1 MNKYLKAGL
10 SSAEN
15 GLLVLESLAES
26 INAVSHPTI
35 PSGVGLDELLALK
48 ETLHRDKQVSRQ
60 QLAMLSYSLPD
71 AMEGKPLA
79 LWTELPSTTG
89 FNEACRVVDKAIAI
103 IGEQLRNTTA
113 TQAKGLLELELTR
126 LEDNAPYVE
135 DFVALTQSHATRFA
149 EIQQTVAHLIDHPD
163 VKEDIEI
170 AIEKYESKLLQ
181 VWSPIIDLAGVTEAL
196 TSLYAADTQILKG
209 MLALTPDQNNI
220 DDTLIPTKSK
230 TAIDVIKPYFDDVG
244 YLIPNDPASTKKEWD
259 ATKLHLAL
267 GTAMYASQV
276 IRDVVNDY
284 PETAQLVKQL
294 IERVENVRTN
304 EQLDNVSYLAIIA
317 RYQCQRVIYQ
327 RMLVEWVRAVLS
339 YAEVVT
345 EVIMS
350 ASETANAVRSEQL
363 WDKTQEEIEA
373 ADGYTR
379 IDLVQ
384 EGFFDPIKKLF
395 DKKGPNPLLDGK
407 ASKSWSYLEKI
418 QQQIAQTYA
427 NKSWVE
433 RNIHTESVVSRY
445 IARTFSFNDGK
456 VRMPITA
463 LKESISAMRSVQKLV
478 EAPVQARHT
487 KLKQLEEKALRRIK
501 AGENQYQVAED
512 TLAEAKK
519 IKPVSTIPENSY
531 PKWFGYKY
539 SVFFNTLMLENPIT
553 DELPRLNV
561 DDVLETG
568 KFLTNDATKAIKEFT
583 AADVFCGT
591 GCDTEL
597 WNYDAFGDDDELYE
611 QFYLHSKLNETSATE
626 AYYNYLEAFVNVC
639 SATVEW
645 LARQTDTK
653 ALKME
658 GYTVGG
664 IYTAESAWETLRRT
678 MEYTINI
685 LKRLVDWLVK
695 SWRNG
700 NAKAA
705 IQQAEANN
713 SQLTRAKDALLTEGT
728 KKHLATLHSVGIQTI
743 AKYAEAGSVWSST
756 FKGVTD
762 NLGTVAAIISAEVKE
777 LSNGHELDQD
787 KLAKIREGIALAFEK
802 GNFSK
807 VLLGHNGITV
817 DNLASEIHDYRE
829 ELKNQFKETTNES
842 IDVDKLIRY
851 NDGCRKFLQGP
862 ITDARNKVSGHEL
875 DNLLT
880 MLNSMI
886 RQQASSPENKGLGAL
901 KNEIVNARDLAKAA
915 VDVLGIA
922 QWLEVRAKRYINALS
937 TIVDKANSEATA
949 TNGTLKQESFQLS
962 NYVLNNVNDTDVCAA
977 TAGLLAVNSFRTTRQ
992 ERRLSYHH
1000 AIEVARAIFH
1010 DQFNNHAAICQHLLG
1025 VVPQLSDESSYPWT
1039 LGLDLQVS
1047 NPDALDDFYSQ
1058 LANSIEYYRSALIT
1072 NASDKLVKAIEL
1084 LDSTAL
1090 CQAVDPNY
1098 EVSYPRDNRANHH
1111 LLEYRRLAR
1120 EALEPHR
1127 DFTTKQQQH
1136 DWYRTFMHEPSRF
1149 VPGAGFTKT
1158 PDDMDV
1164 ELLWHYATLF
1174 CAAMNAYLA
1183 LRYGTDLKVYGWF
1196 SEQQNS
1202 NNVR

>member
-15 GLLVLESLAES
+15 GLLVLESLTEN
-26 INAVSHPTI
+26 INAVLQPTI
-35 PSGVGLDELLALK
+35 PSSVGLDELLALK

-60 QLAMLSYSLPD
+60 QLTMLSYSLPD

-103 IGEQLRNTTA
+103 IGEQLRNTSA
-113 TQAKGLLELELTR
+113 TQVKDLLEQELTR
-126 LEDNAPYVE
+126 LEENATCVD
-135 DFVALTQSHATRFA
+135 DFTALTQNHVNRFA
-149 EIQQTVAHLIDHPD
+149 EIQQTVGRLIDHPD

-170 AIEKYESKLLQ
+170 AIEKYESKLLK
-181 VWSPIIDLAGVTEAL
+181 VWSPIIDLADVTEAL

-209 MLALTPDQNNI
+209 MLALTPDQSNI

-230 TAIDVIKPYFDDVG
+230 TNIDVIKPYFDDIG
-244 YLIPNDPASTKKEWD
+244 YLIPNNPAIAEKEWD

-267 GTAMYASQV
+267 GTAVYASQV
-276 IRDVVNDY
+276 IRDVVHDY

-294 IERVENVRTN
+294 IEQVEDVRTN
-304 EQLDNVSYLAIIA
+304 EQLDSVSYLAIIT
-317 RYQCQRVIYQ
+317 RCQCQRVIYQ

-350 ASETANAVRSEQL
+350 VSETARAVHSEQL

-373 ADGYTR
+373 ADGYTC

-384 EGFFDPIKKLF
+384 EGFFDPILKLF
-395 DKKGPNPLLDGK
+395 DKKGPNPLLDSK
-407 ASKSWSYLEKI
+407 ASKSWKYLENI

-433 RNIHTESVVSRY
+433 RNIHDTPVVSKRV
-445 IARTFSFNDGK
+445 ARALSFDDGK
-456 VRMPITA
+456 VRMPMIV
-463 LKESISAMRSVQKLV
+463 LKEAISAMRSVQKLV
-478 EAPVQARHT
+478 EAPAQARHA
-487 KLKQLEEKALRRIK
+487 KLQQLEEKALRRIK
-501 AGENQYQVAED
+501 AGENQYQVAKD
-512 TLAEAKK
+512 TLTEAKK
-519 IKPVSTIPENSY
+519 IKPLSTIPESSY
-531 PKWFGYKY
+531 PKWLGYKY
-539 SVFFNTLMLENPIT
+539 SAFFNINMLQEPVT
-553 DELPRLNV
+553 DELPKINV
-561 DDVLETG
+561 DDVVETG
-568 KFLTNDATKAIKEFT
+568 KFLTNDAAKALKEFT
-583 AADVFCGT
+583 TADVFCGT

-597 WNYDAFGDDDELYE
+597 WNYDAFGDDDELYD
-611 QFYLHSKLNETSATE
+611 QFYLHSKFNETAATDV
-626 AYYNYLEAFVNVC
+626 YYNYLEALVNVC

-645 LARQTDTK
+645 LARQTSLK

-658 GYTVGG
+658 GYG

-678 MEYTINI
+678 MEYTVNI

-700 NAKAA
+700 SAKAA

-728 KKHLATLHSVGIQTI
+728 KKRLASLHTVGIQTI
-743 AKYAEAGSVWSST
+743 AKYAEAGTIWSGA

-762 NLGTVAAIISAEVKE
+762 NLGNVAALISSEVKE
-777 LSNGHELDQD
+777 LSNGRELDQD
-787 KLAKIREGIALAFEK
+787 KLAKIREGLALAFEK
-802 GNFSK
+802 GNFNK
-807 VLLGHNGITV
+807 VLLGHDGITI

-829 ELKNQFKETTNES
+829 ELKDQFKEPTNES

-862 ITDARNKVSGHEL
+862 VTDARNKVSGHEL

-915 VDVLGIA
+915 VDILGIA

-937 TIVDKANSEATA
+937 TVVDKANSEAA
-949 TNGTLKQESFQLS
+949 AVSGTLKQEAFDLNEVVLS
-962 NYVLNNVNDTDVCAA
+962 STDYDVCSVAA
-977 TAGLLAVNSFRTTRQ
+977 TSLAANRFRNSRD
-992 ERRLSYHH
+992 ELRRHYNQALEAAFQVYN
-1000 AIEVARAIFH
+1000 RAVYNRAVIG
-1010 DQFNNHAAICQHLLG
+1010 QHLLG
-1025 VVPQLSDESSYPWT
+1025 VMPRFTGVFSNYPWT

-1047 NPDALDDFYSQ
+1047 NPAALNTFCEKLSR
-1058 LANSIEYYRSALIT
+1058 SIELYSAGTADSIT
-1072 NASDKLVKAIEL
+1072 QAIALLNSTEL
-1084 LDSTAL
+1084 
-1090 CQAVDPNY
+1090 CCAVDPNY
-1098 EVSYPRDNRANHH
+1098 EGESGNSSAFATYVF
-1111 LLEYRRLAR
+1111 EYRRLAK
-1120 EALEPHR
+1120 EALEPHS
-1127 DFTTKQQQH
+1127 DFTTEEQRRG
-1136 DWYRTFMHEPSRF
+1136 WYTTFMDSSPSWEPDN
-1149 VPGAGFTKT
+1149 T
-1158 PDDMDV
+1158 PPVVTEDV
-1164 ELLWHYATLF
+1164 DPSLIWAFASLF
-1174 CAAMNAYLA
+1174 CAALNAYIA
-1183 LRYGTDLKVYGWF
+1183 LKYGTDLKVYCWF

-1202 NNVR
+1202 SNVR

>member
-15 GLLVLESLAES
+15 GLLVLESLAEN
-26 INAVSHPTI
+26 INAVLHPTI
-35 PSGVGLDELLALK
+35 PSSVGLDELLALK

-60 QLAMLSYSLPD
+60 QLTMLSYSLPD

-103 IGEQLRNTTA
+103 IGEQLRNASA
-113 TQAKGLLELELTR
+113 TQIKDLLEQELTR
-126 LEDNAPYVE
+126 LEENASYVD
-135 DFVALTQSHATRFA
+135 DFVALTQSHANRFA
-149 EIQQTVAHLIDHPD
+149 EIQQTVGRLIDHPD

-170 AIEKYESKLLQ
+170 AIEKHESKLLQ

-209 MLALTPDQNNI
+209 MLALTPDQNDI

-230 TAIDVIKPYFDDVG
+230 TAIDVIKPYFDDTG
-244 YLIPNDPASTKKEWD
+244 YLIPNDLAAATADKEWD

-267 GTAMYASQV
+267 NTAVYASQV
-276 IRDVVNDY
+276 IRDVVHDY

-294 IERVENVRTN
+294 IEQVKNVRTN
-304 EQLDNVSYLAIIA
+304 ERLDGVSYLTIIT
-317 RYQCQRVIYQ
+317 RCQCQRVIYQ
-327 RMLVEWVRAVLS
+327 RMLIEWVRAVLS

-350 ASETANAVRSEQL
+350 VSETATAVRSEQL

-384 EGFFDPIKKLF
+384 EGFFDPILKLF
-395 DKKGPNPLLDGK
+395 DKKGPNPLLGSK
-407 ASKSWSYLEKI
+407 ASKSWKYLENI
-418 QQQIAQTYA
+418 QQQITQTYA

-433 RNIHTESVVSRY
+433 RNIHDKPIVSKRV
-445 IARTFSFNDGK
+445 ARALSFDDGK
-456 VRMPITA
+456 VRMPMIV
-463 LKESISAMRSVQKLV
+463 LKEAISAMRSVQKLV
-478 EAPVQARHT
+478 EAPAQARHT
-487 KLKQLEEKALRRIK
+487 KLKQLEEKAIRRIK
-501 AGENQYQVAED
+501 AGENQYQVAKD

-519 IKPVSTIPENSY
+519 IKPLSTIPESSY
-531 PKWFGYKY
+531 PKWLGYKY
-539 SVFFNTLMLENPIT
+539 STFFNTLILQEPVT
-553 DELPRLNV
+553 DELPKLNV
-561 DDVLETG
+561 DDVFETG
-568 KFLTNDATKAIKEFT
+568 KFLTNDAAKALKEFT
-583 AADVFCGT
+583 TADVFCGT

-597 WNYDAFGDDDELYE
+597 WNYDAFGDDDELYD
-611 QFYLHSKLNETSATE
+611 QFYLHSKFNETTATDV
-626 AYYNYLEAFVNVC
+626 YYNYLEALVNVC

-645 LARQTDTK
+645 LARQTSLK

-658 GYTVGG
+658 GYG

-700 NAKAA
+700 SAKAA

-728 KKHLATLHSVGIQTI
+728 KKRLATLHTVGIQTI
-743 AKYAEAGSVWSST
+743 AKYAEAGSVWSGT
-756 FKGVTD
+756 FKGITD
-762 NLGTVAAIISAEVKE
+762 NLGNVAALISAEVKE
-777 LSNGHELDQD
+777 LSNGRELDQD
-787 KLAKIREGIALAFEK
+787 KLAKIREGLALAFEK
-802 GNFSK
+802 GNFNK
-807 VLLGHNGITV
+807 VLLGHDGITV

-829 ELKNQFKETTNES
+829 ELKNQFKESTNES

-915 VDVLGIA
+915 VDILGIA

-937 TIVDKANSEATA
+937 TIVDKASSEATA
-949 TNGTLKQESFQLS
+949 ASGTLKQESFQLS
-962 NYVLNNVNDTDVCAA
+962 NYVLNTANDSDVCAA
-977 TAGLLAVNSFRTTRQ
+977 TAGLLAVNSFRTTRR

-1000 AIEVARAIFH
+1000 AIEVALAIFH
-1010 DQFNNHAAICQHLLG
+1010 NQFNIRATICQHLLG
-1025 VVPQLSDESSYPWT
+1025 VVPQLNDESSYPWT
-1039 LGLDLQVS
+1039 LGLDLQAS

-1098 EVSYPRDNRANHH
+1098 EVSRPRDNRANLH

-1136 DWYRTFMHEPSRF
+1136 DWYRTFMHEPSRLK
-1149 VPGAGFTKT
+1149 PGAGFSAT

-1164 ELLWHYATLF
+1164 ELLWSYATLF

-1202 NNVR
+1202 SNVR

>member
-1 MNKYLKAGL
+1 MNKYLAAGL
-10 SSAEN
+10 SSADN
-15 GLLVLESLAES
+15 GLLVLESLTDG
-26 INAVSHPTI
+26 INSTPRTTTLNGAF
-35 PSGVGLDELLALK
+35 LDDLLALK
-48 ETLHRDKQVSRQ
+48 ETLHHEQQVSRQ
-60 QLAMLSYSLPD
+60 QLTMLSLSMPEALD
-71 AMEGKPLA
+71 GKPLA

-89 FNEACRVVDKAIAI
+89 FREACQIVDKAITLMESKLKQE
-103 IGEQLRNTTA
+103 GNGQLVT
-113 TQAKGLLELELTR
+113 LLRHELER
-126 LEDNAPYVE
+126 LDNHKEDDETFNTMMV
-135 DFVALTQSHATRFA
+135 DLS
-149 EIQQTVAHLIDHPD
+149 QQLGELHQTLQGVIEHPD
-163 VKEDIEI
+163 VIEDMGY
-170 AIEKYESKLLQ
+170 AIQRHADKLAA
-181 VWSPIIDLAGVTEAL
+181 VWSPALPIIAHSQALATLVQADTNILQQMLDLQ
-196 TSLYAADTQILKG
+196 AADVDIPMSVENQDISALERFMDGDGCLLPIAPTDCPTEWSLKDLLNYIGTGVFAARILR
-209 MLALTPDQNNI
+209 
-220 DDTLIPTKSK
+220 
-230 TAIDVIKPYFDDVG
+230 DVCQQYGDV
-244 YLIPNDPASTKKEWD
+244 AERVK
-259 ATKLHLAL
+259 
-267 GTAMYASQV
+267 QV
-276 IRDVVNDY
+276 IAKAEGLAQDSTLDGI
-284 PETAQLVKQL
+284 AQLNLLTQMQC
-294 IERVENVRTN
+294 VR
-304 EQLDNVSYLAIIA
+304 IK
-317 RYQCQRVIYQ
+317 YQ
-327 RMLVEWVRAVLS
+327 RMFAQSVRAALLFAQTVGQIILD
-339 YAEVVT
+339 VKD
-345 EVIMS
+345 
-350 ASETANAVRSEQL
+350 TAVAAKSDDF
-363 WDKTQEEIEA
+363 WDKTQAEVEA

-395 DKKGPNPLLDGK
+395 DKKGPNPLLDSK

-418 QQQIAQTYA
+418 QQQITQTYA

-433 RNIHTESVVSRY
+433 RNIHTEPVVSRR
-445 IARTFSFNDGK
+445 IARALSFNDGK
-456 VRMPITA
+456 VRIPIAA
-463 LKESISAMRSVQKLV
+463 LKEAISTMRSIQKLV
-478 EAPVQARHT
+478 EAPAQARHT

-512 TLAEAKK
+512 TLAEVKK

-568 KFLTNDATKAIKEFT
+568 KFLTNDATKALKEFT
-583 AADVFCGT
+583 TADVFCGT

-611 QFYLHSKLNETSATE
+611 QFYLHSELNETSATE
-626 AYYNYLEAFVNVC
+626 VYYNYLEAFVNVC

-645 LARQTDTK
+645 LARQTNTK

-658 GYTVGG
+658 GYG

-700 NAKAA
+700 SAKAA

-728 KKHLATLHSVGIQTI
+728 KKRLATLHSVGIQTI
-743 AKYAEAGSVWSST
+743 AKYAEAGSVWSGT

-777 LSNGHELDQD
+777 LSNGRELDQD

-807 VLLGHNGITV
+807 VLLGHDGITV
-817 DNLASEIHDYRE
+817 DNLASEIRDYRE

-915 VDVLGIA
+915 VDILGIA

-937 TIVDKANSEATA
+937 TVVDKANSEAA
-949 TNGTLKQESFQLS
+949 AVSGSLKQEAFDLNEVVLS
-962 NYVLNNVNDTDVCAA
+962 STNYDVCSVAA
-977 TAGLLAVNSFRTTRQ
+977 TSLAANRFRNSRD
-992 ERRLSYHH
+992 ELRRHYNQALEAAFQVYN
-1000 AIEVARAIFH
+1000 RAVYNRAVIG
-1010 DQFNNHAAICQHLLG
+1010 QHLLG
-1025 VVPQLSDESSYPWT
+1025 VMPRFTGVFSNYPWT

-1047 NPDALDDFYSQ
+1047 NPAALNAFCEKLSR
-1058 LANSIEYYRSALIT
+1058 SIELYGAGTADSIT
-1072 NASDKLVKAIEL
+1072 QAVAM
-1084 LDSTAL
+1084 LDSTEL
-1090 CQAVDPNY
+1090 CYAVDPNY
-1098 EVSYPRDNRANHH
+1098 EGESGNTSALATHMF
-1111 LLEYRRLAR
+1111 EYRRLAK
-1120 EALEPHR
+1120 EALEPHS
-1127 DFTTKQQQH
+1127 DFTTEEQRRG
-1136 DWYRTFMHEPSRF
+1136 WYTTFMDSSPSWEPDNTLPA
-1149 VPGAGFTKT
+1149 VTE
-1158 PDDMDV
+1158 DV
-1164 ELLWHYATLF
+1164 DPSLIWAFASLF
-1174 CAAMNAYLA
+1174 CAALNAYIA
-1183 LRYGTDLKVYGWF
+1183 LKYGTDLKVYGWF
-1196 SEQQNS
+1196 SEQQNN

>member
-15 GLLVLESLAES
+15 GLLVLESLAEN

-35 PSGVGLDELLALK
+35 PSSVGLDELLALK

-60 QLAMLSYSLPD
+60 QLTMLSYSLPD

-103 IGEQLRNTTA
+103 IGEQLRNA
-113 TQAKGLLELELTR
+113 SAMQVKDLLEQELTR
-126 LEDNAPYVE
+126 LEENATCVD
-135 DFVALTQSHATRFA
+135 DFTALTQSHANRFA
-149 EIQQTVAHLIDHPD
+149 EIQQTVGRLIDHPD

-196 TSLYAADTQILKG
+196 TALYAADTQILKG

-220 DDTLIPTKSK
+220 DDALIPTKSN
-230 TAIDVIKPYFDDVG
+230 TAIDVIKPYFDDAG
-244 YLIPNDPASTKKEWD
+244 YLLPNNPATAEKEWD
-259 ATKLHLAL
+259 ATKLHFAL
-267 GTAMYASQV
+267 GTAVYASQV
-276 IRDVVNDY
+276 IRDVIHDY

-294 IERVENVRTN
+294 IGQVENVRTD
-304 EQLDNVSYLAIIA
+304 ERLDGVSYLATIT
-317 RYQCQRVIYQ
+317 RCQCQRVIYQ

-350 ASETANAVRSEQL
+350 VSETATAVRSEEL

-379 IDLVQ
+379 IELVQ
-384 EGFFDPIKKLF
+384 EGFFGPILKLF
-395 DKKGPNPLLDGK
+395 DKKGPNPLLDSK
-407 ASKSWSYLEKI
+407 ASKSWKYLENI

-427 NKSWVE
+427 HKSWVE
-433 RNIHTESVVSRY
+433 RNIHDKPVVSKRV
-445 IARTFSFNDGK
+445 ARALSFDDGK
-456 VRMPITA
+456 VRMPMVV
-463 LKESISAMRSVQKLV
+463 LKEAISAMRSVQKLV
-478 EAPVQARHT
+478 EAPAQARHT

-501 AGENQYQVAED
+501 AGENQYQVAKD

-519 IKPVSTIPENSY
+519 IKPLSTIPESSY
-531 PKWFGYKY
+531 PKWLGYKY
-539 SVFFNTLMLENPIT
+539 STFFNMLMLEEPVT
-553 DELPRLNV
+553 DELPKLNV
-561 DDVLETG
+561 DDVVETG
-568 KFLTNDATKAIKEFT
+568 KFLTNDAVKALKEFT
-583 AADVFCGT
+583 TADVFCGT

-597 WNYDAFGDDDELYE
+597 WNYDAFGDDDELYD
-611 QFYLHSKLNETSATE
+611 QFYLHSKFNETAATDV
-626 AYYNYLEAFVNVC
+626 YYNYLEALVNVC

-645 LARQTDTK
+645 LARQTSLK

-658 GYTVGG
+658 GYG

-678 MEYTINI
+678 MEYTVNI

-700 NAKAA
+700 SAKAA

-728 KKHLATLHSVGIQTI
+728 KKRLASLHTVGIQTI
-743 AKYAEAGSVWSST
+743 AKYAEAGTIWSGT

-762 NLGTVAAIISAEVKE
+762 NLGNVAALISSEVKE
-777 LSNGHELDQD
+777 LSNGRELDQD
-787 KLAKIREGIALAFEK
+787 KLAKIREGLALAFEK
-802 GNFSK
+802 GNFNK
-807 VLLGHNGITV
+807 VLLGHDGITV

-829 ELKNQFKETTNES
+829 ELKDQFKESTNES

-915 VDVLGIA
+915 VDILGIA

-937 TIVDKANSEATA
+937 IIVDKANSEATA
-949 TNGTLKQESFQLS
+949 ANGTLKKNLS
-962 NYVLNNVNDTDVCAA
+962 SLV
-977 TAGLLAVNSFRTTRQ
+977 TTCLTRPTT
-992 ERRLSYHH
+992 
-1000 AIEVARAIFH
+1000 VM
-1010 DQFNNHAAICQHLLG
+1010 
-1025 VVPQLSDESSYPWT
+1025 
-1039 LGLDLQVS
+1039 
-1047 NPDALDDFYSQ
+1047 
-1058 LANSIEYYRSALIT
+1058 SAL
-1072 NASDKLVKAIEL
+1072 L
-1084 LDSTAL
+1084 
-1090 CQAVDPNY
+1090 
-1098 EVSYPRDNRANHH
+1098 PRDC
-1111 LLEYRRLAR
+1111 LRLTR
-1120 EALEPHR
+1120 LG
-1127 DFTTKQQQH
+1127 QH
-1136 DWYRTFMHEPSRF
+1136 
-1149 VPGAGFTKT
+1149 VGNG
-1158 PDDMDV
+1158 V
-1164 ELLWHYATLF
+1164 
-1174 CAAMNAYLA
+1174 
-1183 LRYGTDLKVYGWF
+1183 
-1196 SEQQNS
+1196 
-1202 NNVR
+1202 

>member
-15 GLLVLESLAES
+15 GLLVLESLTEN

-35 PSGVGLDELLALK
+35 PSSVGLDELLALK

-60 QLAMLSYSLPD
+60 QLTMLSYSLPD

-103 IGEQLRNTTA
+103 IGEQLRNASA
-113 TQAKGLLELELTR
+113 TQVKDLLEQELTR
-126 LEDNAPYVE
+126 LEENASYVD
-135 DFVALTQSHATRFA
+135 DFTALTQSHVNRFA
-149 EIQQTVAHLIDHPD
+149 EIQQTVGRLIDHPD

-170 AIEKYESKLLQ
+170 AIEKYESKLLK
-181 VWSPIIDLAGVTEAL
+181 VWSPIIDLADVTEAL

-209 MLALTPDQNNI
+209 MLALTPDQSNI

-230 TAIDVIKPYFDDVG
+230 TNIDVIKLYFDDIG
-244 YLIPNDPASTKKEWD
+244 YLIPNNPATAEKEWD

-267 GTAMYASQV
+267 GTAVYASQV
-276 IRDVVNDY
+276 IRDVVHDY

-294 IERVENVRTN
+294 IEQVEDVRTN
-304 EQLDNVSYLAIIA
+304 EQLDSVSYLAIIT
-317 RYQCQRVIYQ
+317 RCQCQRVIYQ

-350 ASETANAVRSEQL
+350 VSETARAVHSEQL

-373 ADGYTR
+373 ADGYTC

-384 EGFFDPIKKLF
+384 EGFFDPILKLF
-395 DKKGPNPLLDGK
+395 DKKGPNPLLDSK
-407 ASKSWSYLEKI
+407 ASKSWKYLENI

-433 RNIHTESVVSRY
+433 RNIHDKPVVSKRV
-445 IARTFSFNDGK
+445 ARALSFDDGK
-456 VRMPITA
+456 VRMPMIV
-463 LKESISAMRSVQKLV
+463 LKEAISAMRSVQKLV
-478 EAPVQARHT
+478 EAPAQARHA
-487 KLKQLEEKALRRIK
+487 KLQQLEEKALRRIK
-501 AGENQYQVAED
+501 AGENQYQVAKD

-519 IKPVSTIPENSY
+519 IKPLSTIPESSY
-531 PKWFGYKY
+531 PKWLGYKY
-539 SVFFNTLMLENPIT
+539 STFFNTLMLQEPVT
-553 DELPRLNV
+553 DELPKLNV
-561 DDVLETG
+561 DDVVETG
-568 KFLTNDATKAIKEFT
+568 KFLTNDAAKALKEFT
-583 AADVFCGT
+583 TADVFCGT

-597 WNYDAFGDDDELYE
+597 WNYDAFGDDDELYD
-611 QFYLHSKLNETSATE
+611 QFYLHSKLNETAATDV
-626 AYYNYLEAFVNVC
+626 YYNYLEALVNVC

-645 LARQTDTK
+645 LARQTSLK

-658 GYTVGG
+658 GYG

-678 MEYTINI
+678 MEYTVNI

-700 NAKAA
+700 SAKAA

-728 KKHLATLHSVGIQTI
+728 KKRLASLHTVGIQTI
-743 AKYAEAGSVWSST
+743 AKYAEAGTIWSGA

-762 NLGTVAAIISAEVKE
+762 NLGNVAALISSEVKE
-777 LSNGHELDQD
+777 LSNGRELDQD
-787 KLAKIREGIALAFEK
+787 KLAKIREGLALAFEK
-802 GNFSK
+802 GNFNK
-807 VLLGHNGITV
+807 VLLGHDGITI

-829 ELKNQFKETTNES
+829 ELKDQFKEPTNES

-862 ITDARNKVSGHEL
+862 VTDARNKVSGHEL

-901 KNEIVNARDLAKAA
+901 KNEIVNARDLAKAV
-915 VDVLGIA
+915 VDILGIA

-937 TIVDKANSEATA
+937 TVVDKANSEAA
-949 TNGTLKQESFQLS
+949 AVSGTLKQEAFDLNEVVLS
-962 NYVLNNVNDTDVCAA
+962 STNYDVCSVAA
-977 TAGLLAVNSFRTTRQ
+977 TSLAANRFRNSRD
-992 ERRLSYHH
+992 ELRRHYNQALEAAFQVYN
-1000 AIEVARAIFH
+1000 RAVYNRAVIG
-1010 DQFNNHAAICQHLLG
+1010 QHLLG
-1025 VVPQLSDESSYPWT
+1025 VMPRFTGVFSNYPWT

-1047 NPDALDDFYSQ
+1047 NPAALNAFCEKLSR
-1058 LANSIEYYRSALIT
+1058 SIELYGAGTADSIT
-1072 NASDKLVKAIEL
+1072 QAVAL
-1084 LDSTAL
+1084 LDSTEL
-1090 CQAVDPNY
+1090 CCAVDPNY
-1098 EVSYPRDNRANHH
+1098 EGESGNSSALATHMF
-1111 LLEYRRLAR
+1111 EYRRLAK
-1120 EALEPHR
+1120 EALEPHS
-1127 DFTTKQQQH
+1127 DFTTEEQRRE
-1136 DWYRTFMHEPSRF
+1136 WYTTFMDSSPSWEPDNTLP
-1149 VPGAGFTKT
+1149 VVTE
-1158 PDDMDV
+1158 DV
-1164 ELLWHYATLF
+1164 DPSLIWAFASLF
-1174 CAAMNAYLA
+1174 CAALNAYIA
-1183 LRYGTDLKVYGWF
+1183 LKYGTDLKVYGWF

>member
-15 GLLVLESLAES
+15 GLLVLESLTEN

-35 PSGVGLDELLALK
+35 PSSVGLDELLALK

-60 QLAMLSYSLPD
+60 QLTMLSYSLPD

-103 IGEQLRNTTA
+103 IGEQLRNASA
-113 TQAKGLLELELTR
+113 TQVKDLLEQELTR
-126 LEDNAPYVE
+126 LEENASYVD
-135 DFVALTQSHATRFA
+135 DFTALTQSHANRFA
-149 EIQQTVAHLIDHPD
+149 EIQQTVGRLIDHPD

-196 TSLYAADTQILKG
+196 TALYAADTQILKG
-209 MLALTPDQNNI
+209 MLALTPNQNNI
-220 DDTLIPTKSK
+220 DDALIPTKSN
-230 TAIDVIKPYFDDVG
+230 TTIDVIKPYFDDAG
-244 YLIPNDPASTKKEWD
+244 YLIPNNPATAEKEWD
-259 ATKLHLAL
+259 ATKLHFAL
-267 GTAMYASQV
+267 GTAVYASQV
-276 IRDVVNDY
+276 IRDAIHDY
-284 PETAQLVKQL
+284 PETAPLVKQL
-294 IERVENVRTN
+294 IGQVENVRTDDR
-304 EQLDNVSYLAIIA
+304 LDGVSYLATIT
-317 RYQCQRVIYQ
+317 RCQCQRVIYQ

-350 ASETANAVRSEQL
+350 VSETATAVRSEEL

-379 IDLVQ
+379 IELVQ
-384 EGFFDPIKKLF
+384 EGFFGPILKLF
-395 DKKGPNPLLDGK
+395 DKKGPNPLLDSK
-407 ASKSWSYLEKI
+407 ASKSWKYLENI
-418 QQQIAQTYA
+418 QQQLTQTYA

-433 RNIHTESVVSRY
+433 RNIHDKPVVSKRV
-445 IARTFSFNDGK
+445 ARALSFDDGK
-456 VRMPITA
+456 VRMPMIV
-463 LKESISAMRSVQKLV
+463 LKEAISAMRSVQKLI
-478 EAPVQARHT
+478 EAPAQARHT

-501 AGENQYQVAED
+501 AGENQYRVAKD

-519 IKPVSTIPENSY
+519 IKPLSTIPESSY
-531 PKWFGYKY
+531 PNWLGYKY
-539 SVFFNTLMLENPIT
+539 STFFNMLMLQEPVT
-553 DELPRLNV
+553 DELPKLNV
-561 DDVLETG
+561 DDVVETG
-568 KFLTNDATKAIKEFT
+568 KFLTNDAAKALKEFT
-583 AADVFCGT
+583 TADVFCGT

-597 WNYDAFGDDDELYE
+597 WNYDAFGDDDELYD
-611 QFYLHSKLNETSATE
+611 QFYLHSKFNETTATDV
-626 AYYNYLEAFVNVC
+626 YYNYLEAFVNVC

-645 LARQTDTK
+645 LARQTSLK

-658 GYTVGG
+658 GYG

-678 MEYTINI
+678 MEYTVNI

-700 NAKAA
+700 SAKAA

-728 KKHLATLHSVGIQTI
+728 KKRLASLHTVGIQTI
-743 AKYAEAGSVWSST
+743 AKYAEAGTIWSGA

-762 NLGTVAAIISAEVKE
+762 NLGNVSALISAEVKE
-777 LSNGHELDQD
+777 LSNGRELDQD
-787 KLAKIREGIALAFEK
+787 KLAKIREGLALAFEK
-802 GNFSK
+802 GNFNK
-807 VLLGHNGITV
+807 VLLGHDGITI

-829 ELKNQFKETTNES
+829 ELKDQFKESTNES

-937 TIVDKANSEATA
+937 TVVDKANSEAA
-949 TNGTLKQESFQLS
+949 AVSGSLKQESFDLNETVLS
-962 NYVLNNVNDTDVCAA
+962 STNYDVCSVAA
-977 TAGLLAVNSFRTTRQ
+977 TSLAANRFRNSRD
-992 ERRLSYHH
+992 ELRRHYNQALEAAFQVYN
-1000 AIEVARAIFH
+1000 RAVYNRAVIG
-1010 DQFNNHAAICQHLLG
+1010 QHLLG
-1025 VVPQLSDESSYPWT
+1025 VMPRFTGVFSNYPWT

-1047 NPDALDDFYSQ
+1047 NPTALNAFCDKLSR
-1058 LANSIEYYRSALIT
+1058 SIELYGAGTADSIT
-1072 NASDKLVKAIEL
+1072 QAVAL
-1084 LDSTAL
+1084 LDSTEL
-1090 CQAVDPNY
+1090 CYAADPNY
-1098 EVSYPRDNRANHH
+1098 EGESGNSSALATHMF
-1111 LLEYRRLAR
+1111 EYRRLAK
-1120 EALEPHR
+1120 EALEPHS
-1127 DFTTKQQQH
+1127 DFTTEEQRRE
-1136 DWYRTFMHEPSRF
+1136 WYTTFMDSSPSWEPDNTLQ
-1149 VPGAGFTKT
+1149 VVTE
-1158 PDDMDV
+1158 DV
-1164 ELLWHYATLF
+1164 DPSLIWAFASLF
-1174 CAAMNAYLA
+1174 CAALNAYIA
-1183 LRYGTDLKVYGWF
+1183 LKYGTDLKVYGWF
-1196 SEQQNS
+1196 SEQQNN

>member
-15 GLLVLESLAES
+15 GLLVLESLTEN

-35 PSGVGLDELLALK
+35 PSSVGLDELLALK

-60 QLAMLSYSLPD
+60 QLTMLSYSLPD
-71 AMEGKPLA
+71 AMESKPLA

-103 IGEQLRNTTA
+103 IGEQLRNASA
-113 TQAKGLLELELTR
+113 TQVKDLLEQELTR
-126 LEDNAPYVE
+126 LEENATCVD
-135 DFVALTQSHATRFA
+135 DFTALTQSHANRFA
-149 EIQQTVAHLIDHPD
+149 EIQQTVGRLIDHPD

-196 TSLYAADTQILKG
+196 TALYAADTQILKG

-220 DDTLIPTKSK
+220 DDALIPTKSN
-230 TAIDVIKPYFDDVG
+230 TTIDVIKPYFDDAG
-244 YLIPNDPASTKKEWD
+244 YLIPNNPATAEKEWD
-259 ATKLHLAL
+259 ATKLHFAL
-267 GTAMYASQV
+267 GTAVYASQV
-276 IRDVVNDY
+276 IRDAIHDY

-294 IERVENVRTN
+294 IGQVENVRTDDR
-304 EQLDNVSYLAIIA
+304 LDGVSYLATIT
-317 RYQCQRVIYQ
+317 RCQCQRVIYQ

-350 ASETANAVRSEQL
+350 VSETATAVRSEEL

-379 IDLVQ
+379 IELVQ
-384 EGFFDPIKKLF
+384 EGFFGPILKLF
-395 DKKGPNPLLDGK
+395 DKKGPNPLLDSK
-407 ASKSWSYLEKI
+407 ASKSWKYLENI
-418 QQQIAQTYA
+418 QQQLTQTYA

-433 RNIHTESVVSRY
+433 RNIHDKPVVSKRV
-445 IARTFSFNDGK
+445 ARALSFDDGK
-456 VRMPITA
+456 VRMPMIV
-463 LKESISAMRSVQKLV
+463 LKEAISAMRSVQKLI
-478 EAPVQARHT
+478 EAPAQARHT

-501 AGENQYQVAED
+501 AGENQYRVAKD

-519 IKPVSTIPENSY
+519 IKPLSTIPESSY
-531 PKWFGYKY
+531 PNWLGYKY
-539 SVFFNTLMLENPIT
+539 STFFNMLMLQEPVT
-553 DELPRLNV
+553 DELPKLNV
-561 DDVLETG
+561 DDVVETG
-568 KFLTNDATKAIKEFT
+568 KFLTNDAAKALKEFT
-583 AADVFCGT
+583 TADVFCGT

-597 WNYDAFGDDDELYE
+597 WNYDAFGDDDELYD
-611 QFYLHSKLNETSATE
+611 QFYLHSKFNETTATDV
-626 AYYNYLEAFVNVC
+626 YYNYLEAFVNVC

-645 LARQTDTK
+645 LARQTSLK

-658 GYTVGG
+658 GYG

-678 MEYTINI
+678 MEYTVNI

-700 NAKAA
+700 SAKAA

-728 KKHLATLHSVGIQTI
+728 KKRLASLHTVGIQTI
-743 AKYAEAGSVWSST
+743 AKYAEAGTIWSGA

-762 NLGTVAAIISAEVKE
+762 NLGNVSALISAEVKE
-777 LSNGHELDQD
+777 LSNGRELDQD
-787 KLAKIREGIALAFEK
+787 KLAKIREGLALAFEK
-802 GNFSK
+802 GNFNK
-807 VLLGHNGITV
+807 VLLGHDGITI

-829 ELKNQFKETTNES
+829 ELKNQFKESTNES

-862 ITDARNKVSGHEL
+862 ITDARNKVGGHEL

-937 TIVDKANSEATA
+937 TVVDKANSEAA
-949 TNGTLKQESFQLS
+949 AVSGSLKQESFDLNETVLS
-962 NYVLNNVNDTDVCAA
+962 STNYDVCSVAA
-977 TAGLLAVNSFRTTRQ
+977 TSLAANRFRNSRD
-992 ERRLSYHH
+992 ELRRHYNQALEAALQVYN
-1000 AIEVARAIFH
+1000 RAVYNRAVIG
-1010 DQFNNHAAICQHLLG
+1010 QHLLG
-1025 VVPQLSDESSYPWT
+1025 VMPRFTGVFSNYPWT

-1047 NPDALDDFYSQ
+1047 NPAALNAFCEKLSR
-1058 LANSIEYYRSALIT
+1058 SIELYGAGTADSIT
-1072 NASDKLVKAIEL
+1072 QAVAL
-1084 LDSTAL
+1084 LDSTEL
-1090 CQAVDPNY
+1090 CYAVDPNY
-1098 EVSYPRDNRANHH
+1098 EGESGNSSALATHMF
-1111 LLEYRRLAR
+1111 EYRRLAK
-1120 EALEPHR
+1120 EALEPHS
-1127 DFTTKQQQH
+1127 DFTTEEQRRG
-1136 DWYRTFMHEPSRF
+1136 WYVTFMDSSPSWEPDNTLQ
-1149 VPGAGFTKT
+1149 VVTE
-1158 PDDMDV
+1158 DV
-1164 ELLWHYATLF
+1164 DPSLIWAFASLF
-1174 CAAMNAYLA
+1174 CAALNAYIA
-1183 LRYGTDLKVYGWF
+1183 LKYGTDLKVYGWF